1 MGYSLGLPP
10 HLLPLLQFNMAIQTW
25 RLREQKHWRSQQK
38 RPLCRLRHWTPSY
51 HIIWSSLDRI
61 LNCFFQIIRTL
72 IFGSRWKHHDSFK
85 LFANTLESLGWP
97 FRQGTDVSTVAW
109 STVTCRVLQFTIL
122 SSLGRCTVALVW
134 TRSVAACAIVKT
146 RIYEKLVPQSVLS
159 STSCTRF
166 RFETL

>member
-38 RPLCRLRHWTPSY
+38 RPLCRLRHWTSILPHYLEQS
-51 HIIWSSLDRI
+51 WSNSQLLFPDHTHFDFW
-61 LNCFFQIIRTL
+61 LQ
-72 IFGSRWKHHDSFK
+72 HHDSFK

-109 STVTCRVLQFTIL
+109 STVTRRVLQFTFL
-122 SSLGRCTVALVW
+122 SSLGRYTVALVW
-134 TRSVAACAIVKT
+134 TRSVGACAIVKT

-159 STSCTRF
+159 STSCKRA